1 MNERDPEAVQAS
13 PRLLVDQP
21 VAGSG
26 QSGELGPHVIDL
38 ECHVMQPWAAALHEP
53 ADGRVGRRS
62 LQQLDAIGADAQRG
76 RLDAL
81 LLEALAMFEDGAEQP
96 LVAPDRLVEVR
107 NGDADVVNASRADD
121 GERYPVGSAPSA
133 RTTPT
138 ASEESESGV
147 TPTNTL
153 MRSSRPSVSCSSSAP
168 ASRSRATRCLSSRR
182 SASP

>member
-1 MNERDPEAVQAS
+1 MNERDPESVQAA

-26 QSGELGPHVIDL
+26 ESGELGPHVIDL
-38 ECHVMQPWAAALHEP
+38 ERHVMQPRATALHEP
-53 ADGRVGRRS
+53 TDGRVGRS
-62 LQQLDAIGADAQRG
+62 CLEQLDAIGADAQRC

-81 LLEALAMFEDGAEQP
+81 LVQKLAMLEDRAEQP
-96 LVAPDRLVEVR
+96 LVAPDRLVEVV
-107 NGDADVVNASRADD
+107 NGDADVVDSSRADD

-147 TPTNTL
+147 TPSNTL

-168 ASRSRATRCLSSRR
+168 ASRSRATRCLPSSR